1 MIERNTVKERVTIM
15 LVGYARVSTDDQDL
29 IRQTFQLRGVGCEKI
44 FQEVMTGTKKSR
56 PEMDAMLEFIREDDV
71 VVVCELT
78 RISRSTKD
86 LFALVELIESKGAK
100 IKSLKEDWL
109 DTTTAHGRLLFTM
122 MAGLAQFERDLISE
136 RTRESLRAKK
146 AVGIKLGRPRVD
158 DEALEKAVRLY
169 MTKEFEIKEIEAMTK
184 ISKSTL
190 YREIDR
196 LKDEAKL
203 DELKKKLKKD

>member
-1 MIERNTVKERVTIM
+1 MGSYM
-15 LVGYARVSTDDQDL
+15 LVGYARVSTEDQDM
-29 IRQTFQLRGVGCEKI
+29 IRQTFELRGVGCEKI
-44 FQEVMTGTKKSR
+44 YQETMTGTKKDR
-56 PEMDAMLEFIREDDV
+56 PELNAMLDFIREGDV

-86 LFALVELIESKGAK
+86 LFDLVEKIETKGAK
-100 IKSLKEDWL
+100 IKSLKESWL
-109 DTTTAHGRLLFTM
+109 DTTTAHGKLLFTM
-122 MAGLAQFERDLISE
+122 FAGLAQFERDLISE
-136 RTRESLRAKK
+136 RTKSALAAKK
-146 AVGIKLGRPRVD
+146 AAGVKLGRPRVD

-169 MTKEFEIKEIEAMTK
+169 ATKEFEIKEIENLTR

-203 DELKKKLKKD
+203 EELKKKLKKD

>member
-1 MIERNTVKERVTIM
+1 M
-15 LVGYARVSTDDQDL
+15 LVGYARVSTDDQDM
-29 IRQTFQLRGVGCEKI
+29 IRQTYQLRGVGCEKI
-44 FQEVMTGTKKSR
+44 YQEVMTGTKKHR
-56 PEMDAMLEFIREDDV
+56 PQMDAMLEFIREGDV

-86 LFALVELIESKGAK
+86 LFSLVEKIEEKGAK

-109 DTTTAHGRLLFTM
+109 DTTTAHGKLMFTM

-136 RTRESLRAKK
+136 RTKEALRAKK
-146 AVGIKLGRPRVD
+146 AAGVKLGRPRVD

-169 MTKEFEIKEIEAMTK
+169 MTKEFEIEEIEQLTK

-203 DELKKKLKKD
+203 EELKKKLKKD

>member
-1 MIERNTVKERVTIM
+1 M
-15 LVGYARVSTDDQDL
+15 LVGYARVSTDDQDML
-29 IRQTFQLRGVGCEKI
+29 RQTFQLRGVGCEKI
-44 FQEVMTGTKKSR
+44 YQEVMTGTKKNR
-56 PEMDAMLEFIREDDV
+56 PQMDAMLEFIREGDV

-86 LFALVELIESKGAK
+86 LFSLVEKIEEKGAK

-109 DTTTAHGRLLFTM
+109 DTTTAHGKLLFTM

-136 RTRESLRAKK
+136 RTREALRAKK
-146 AVGIKLGRPRVD
+146 EAGVKLGRPRVD
-158 DEALEKAVRLY
+158 DKALEKAVKLY
-169 MTKEFEIKEIEAMTK
+169 TTKEFEIKEIEEMAK

-203 DELKKKLKKD
+203 EELKKKLKKD

>member
-1 MIERNTVKERVTIM
+1 M
-15 LVGYARVSTDDQDL
+15 LVGYARVSTEDQDM
-29 IRQTFQLRGVGCEKI
+29 IRQTFELRGVGCEKI
-44 FQEVMTGTKKSR
+44 YQETMTGTKKDR
-56 PEMDAMLEFIREDDV
+56 PELNAMLDFIREGDV

-86 LFALVELIESKGAK
+86 LFDLVEKIETKGAK
-100 IKSLKEDWL
+100 IKSLKESWL
-109 DTTTAHGRLLFTM
+109 DTTTAHGKLLFTM
-122 MAGLAQFERDLISE
+122 FAGLAQFERDLISE
-136 RTRESLRAKK
+136 RTKSALAAKK
-146 AVGIKLGRPRVD
+146 AAGVKLGRPRVD

-169 MTKEFEIKEIEAMTK
+169 ATKEFEIKEIENLTR

-203 DELKKKLKKD
+203 EELKKKLKKD

>member
-1 MIERNTVKERVTIM
+1 M
-15 LVGYARVSTDDQDL
+15 LTGIGS
-29 IRQTFQLRGVGCEKI
+29 GCEKI
-44 FQEVMTGTKKSR
+44 YQEVMTGTKKHR
-56 PEMDAMLEFIREDDV
+56 PQMDAMLEFIREGDV

-86 LFALVELIESKGAK
+86 LFSLVEKIEEKGAK

-109 DTTTAHGRLLFTM
+109 DTTTAHGKLMFTM

-136 RTRESLRAKK
+136 RTKEALRAKK
-146 AVGIKLGRPRVD
+146 AAGVKLGRPRVD
-158 DEALEKAVRLY
+158 DEQLEKAVRLY
-169 MTKEFEIKEIEAMTK
+169 MTKEFEIEEIEQLTK

-203 DELKKKLKKD
+203 EELKKKLKKD

>member
-1 MIERNTVKERVTIM
+1 M
-15 LVGYARVSTDDQDL
+15 LVGYARVSTDDQDML
-29 IRQTFQLRGVGCEKI
+29 RQTFQLRGVGCEKI
-44 FQEVMTGTKKSR
+44 YQETMSGTKKHR
-56 PEMDAMLEFIREDDV
+56 PQMEAMLEFIREGDV

-86 LFALVELIESKGAK
+86 LFSLVEKIEEKGAK

-109 DTTTAHGRLLFTM
+109 DTTTAHGKLMFTM

-136 RTRESLRAKK
+136 RTKEALRAKK
-146 AVGIKLGRPRVD
+146 AAGVKLGRPRVD
-158 DEALEKAVRLY
+158 DEQLEKAVRLY
-169 MTKEFEIKEIEAMTK
+169 MTKEFEIEEIEQLTK

-203 DELKKKLKKD
+203 EELKKKLKKD

>member
-1 MIERNTVKERVTIM
+1 M
-15 LVGYARVSTDDQDL
+15 LVGYARVSTDDQDM
-29 IRQTFQLRGVGCEKI
+29 IRQTYQLRGVGCEKI
-44 FQEVMTGTKKSR
+44 YQEVMTGTKKNR
-56 PEMDAMLEFIREDDV
+56 PQMEAMLEFIREGDV

-86 LFALVELIESKGAK
+86 LFSLVEKIEEKGAK

-109 DTTTAHGRLLFTM
+109 DTTTAHGKLMFTM

-136 RTRESLRAKK
+136 RTKEALRAKK
-146 AVGIKLGRPRVD
+146 AAGVKLGRPRVD

-169 MTKEFEIKEIEAMTK
+169 MTKEFEIEEIEQLTK

-203 DELKKKLKKD
+203 EELKKKLKKD

>member
-1 MIERNTVKERVTIM
+1 M
-15 LVGYARVSTDDQDL
+15 LVGYARVSTEDQDL
-29 IRQTFQLRGVGCEKI
+29 LRQTFELRGAGCEKI
-44 FQEVMTGTKKSR
+44 YQETITGTKKHR
-56 PEMDAMLEFIREDDV
+56 PELDAMLDFIREGDV

-86 LFALVELIESKGAK
+86 LFSLVEKIEEKGAK

-109 DTTTAHGRLLFTM
+109 DTTTAHGKLLFTM

-136 RTRESLRAKK
+136 RTKSALAAKK
-146 AVGIKLGRPRVD
+146 AAGVKLGRPRVD

-169 MTKEFEIKEIEAMTK
+169 MTKEFEIKEIEQMTK

-203 DELKKKLKKD
+203 EELKKKLKKD

>member
-1 MIERNTVKERVTIM
+1 M
-15 LVGYARVSTDDQDL
+15 LVGYARVSTEDQDL
-29 IRQTFQLRGVGCEKI
+29 LRQTFELRGAGCEKI
-44 FQEVMTGTKKSR
+44 YQETITGTKKHR
-56 PEMDAMLEFIREDDV
+56 PELDAMLDFIREGDV

-86 LFALVELIESKGAK
+86 LFSLVEKIEEKGAK

-109 DTTTAHGRLLFTM
+109 DTTTAHGKLLFTM

-136 RTRESLRAKK
+136 RTKSALAAKK
-146 AVGIKLGRPRVD
+146 AAGMKLGRPRVD
-158 DEALEKAVRLY
+158 DEQLEKAVRLY
-169 MTKEFEIKEIEAMTK
+169 MTKEFEIKEIEQMTK

-203 DELKKKLKKD
+203 EELKKKLKKD

>member
-1 MIERNTVKERVTIM
+1 M
-15 LVGYARVSTDDQDL
+15 LVGYARVSTEDQDL
-29 IRQTFQLRGVGCEKI
+29 LRQTFELRGAGCEKI
-44 FQEVMTGTKKSR
+44 YQETITGTKKHR
-56 PEMDAMLEFIREDDV
+56 PELDAMLDFIREGDV

-86 LFALVELIESKGAK
+86 LFSLVEKIEEKGAK

-109 DTTTAHGRLLFTM
+109 DTTTAHGKLLFTM

-136 RTRESLRAKK
+136 RTKSALAAKK
-146 AVGIKLGRPRVD
+146 AAGVKLGRPRVD

-169 MTKEFEIKEIEAMTK
+169 MTKEFEIKEIEQMTK

-190 YREIDR
+190 YREIER

-203 DELKKKLKKD
+203 EELKKKLKKD